1 MGVTVA
7 TATFEERA
15 FRFLSH
21 DTTMRNEAMVAT
33 IPITMPTLAVEVLL
47 PDEVLADVCEGADAV
62 DDGEFIS
69 RHEASVESATF
80 NKADVP
86 LCLPCESVM
95 KNMRLVPSLTSTTQV

>member
-15 FRFLSH
+15 FRFLRH
-21 DTTMRNEAMVAT
+21 DKTVRNETMVAT
-33 IPITMPTLAVEVLL
+33 TPITMPTLTVEVLL
-47 PDEVLADVCEGADAV
+47 PDEVLPDVCEGADAV

-80 NKADVP
+80 NKADEP
-86 LCLPCESVM
+86 LCLPCESVI
-95 KNMRLVPSLTSTTQV
+95 KNTRLVPSLTSATQV